1 MNKVGDEPS
10 GVVVHYYD
18 RIGVAVINLSK
29 GQLGLNDKIRIE
41 TRDGEFEQ
49 AIESM
54 EINKE
59 KVETVKP
66 GDDFALKVDQPVREG
81 DKIYKL

>member
-1 MNKVGDEPS
+1 MGDES
-10 GVVVHYYD
+10 IGIVVHYYD
-18 RIGVAVINLSK
+18 RIEVAVINLTG
-29 GQLGLNDKIRIE
+29 GQLSLGDKIRIE

-49 AIESM
+49 TVESM

-66 GDDFALKVDQPVREG
+66 GDDFALKVDQSVREG
-81 DKIYKL
+81 DKVYKL

>member
-1 MNKVGDEPS
+1 MGDEPI
-10 GVVVHYYD
+10 GTVVHYYN
-18 RIGVAVINLSK
+18 RIEVAVINLT
-29 GQLGLNDKIRIE
+29 GEQLSLGDKIRIE

-49 AIESM
+49 AVESI

>member
-1 MNKVGDEPS
+1 MGDEPD

-29 GQLGLNDKIRIE
+29 GQLSLGDKIRIE
-41 TRDGEFEQ
+41 IRDGEFEQ

-59 KVETVKP
+59 RVETVKP